1 MNAAHIS
8 TTGFVVVALAIFFA
22 SCMQASIGFGMGM
35 LAAPIV
41 AIVDPSLVPGTL
53 IMLAILV
60 STLVL
65 VREGGSLDLSGA
77 SWALAGRIPGTI
89 AGALLLVLLPERGL
103 ALMLAGV
110 VLFGIALTS
119 FGWIPLPRKRNLVVA
134 GAASG
139 LLGTATSIGGPP
151 MALVWQRNTGA
162 KLRSTMSAFFLVGS
176 IMSLAALAVAGAVDR
191 HTALLFV
198 LLAPATILGYVLS
211 RFVNRVMDKRR
222 LRLTAIT
229 VSTIGAVV
237 LIGQQL
243 WALRAT

>member
-1 MNAAHIS
+1 MIGDL
-8 TTGFVVVALAIFFA
+8 TVADFAIVAFAIFFA

-41 AIVDPSLVPGTL
+41 AIVDPGLVPGTL
-53 IMLAILV
+53 IMLALLV
-60 STLVL
+60 STMVL
-65 VREGGSLDLSGA
+65 VREGSALDLSGA

-89 AGALLLVLLPERGL
+89 LGALLLVALPERGL
-103 ALMLAGV
+103 ALMLALV
-110 VLFGIALTS
+110 VLLGIALTS
-119 FGWIPLPRKRNLVVA
+119 FGWIPLPHRRNLMMA

-139 LLGTATSIGGPP
+139 LLATATSIGGPP

-176 IMSLAALAVAGAVDR
+176 IMSLAALTAAGAVDR
-191 HTALLFV
+191 HTAWLFV

-211 RFVNRVMDKRR
+211 RFVNRIMDRRR

-237 LIGQQL
+237 LVVQQL
-243 WALRAT
+243 VSL